1 MNNNETNIRIFTDS
15 REGSAVVF
23 IVVLACLY
31 HVSLLYMF
39 CTGSENSLD
48 VRMGDCK
55 PGR

>member
-15 REGSAVVF
+15 REGSTVVF